1 MSELYSWQTIGT
13 LAGAAMITYLIVAYT
28 KSLRFLNN
36 ISTDLY
42 AVVVGTLVLLAAM
55 GAQGE
60 LTGWPAYVL
69 CLFNGFLVAA
79 AAGKVNDKAV
89 TEYERYYP
97 EPIEEESEIGNSD
110 GM

>member
-1 MSELYSWQTIGT
+1 MDELYSWQYIGT

-28 KSLRFLNN
+28 KRAVDAWWPPALG
-36 ISTDLY
+36 TDLY
-42 AVVVGTLVLLAAM
+42 AVLVAWLVLLAAM

-60 LTGWPAYVL
+60 LSGLLSVVL

-79 AAGKVNDKAV
+79 AAGKLNDKAIS
-89 TEYERYYP
+89 EAERQ
-97 EPIEEESEIGNSD
+97 ESRPADHD